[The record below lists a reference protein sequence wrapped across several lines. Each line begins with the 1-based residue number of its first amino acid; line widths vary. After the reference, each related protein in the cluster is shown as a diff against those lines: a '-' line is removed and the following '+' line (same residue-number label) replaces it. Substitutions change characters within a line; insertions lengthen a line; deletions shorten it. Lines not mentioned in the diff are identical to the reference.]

1 MFKNF
6 HSGKRIQKVADLH
19 AGYTCGRGR
28 KANSKQSGHA
38 DTCEL
43 ANCACT
49 ESRFSRCESLD
60 WLVAEHSGQSR
71 VRLETLRSC
80 V

>member
-1 MFKNF
+1 MPDIRVAVE
-6 HSGKRIQKVADLH
+6 GRRI
-19 AGYTCGRGR
+19 RS
-28 KANSKQSGHA
+28 NP
-38 DTCEL
+38 DTRIRV
-43 ANCACT
+43 NWQIGACT

-71 VRLETLRSC
+71 VCLETLQSC